1 VSVRRPLAS
10 LRYDACRR
18 QVCVLLALESFV
30 IRTDVSGLGLC
41 AVLLHHGRVVVR
53 AFRQSMSFER
63 DYPSHDPDLA
73 VVLLFEVFRGIV
85 CTGVPQCLHWL
96 HELKCVFSSL

>member
-1 VSVRRPLAS
+1 
-10 LRYDACRR
+10 
-18 QVCVLLALESFV
+18 V

-41 AVLLHHGRVVVR
+41 AVPLHHGRGVVR
-53 AFRQSMSFER
+53 AFWQLMLFEHN
-63 DYPSHDPDLA
+63 YFSHDPDLA

-85 CTGVPQCLHWL
+85 CTGAPQCLHWL